1 MQTTSLSAVYVGS
14 CEATS
19 IALGEGQSSLM
30 PGSFRKVLLLWNLLL
45 KGDWWM
51 RSSQGRA
58 LRTLRKC
65 MNQDSKIWNIENS
78 RIRSFVV
85 LIFIVKD
92 GDVSVLNYD
101 LMAPLPVF
109 PKTLARTSNPPL

>member
-1 MQTTSLSAVYVGS
+1 MQATLLSAFYVGS

-19 IALGEGQSSLM
+19 TALGEGENALM
-30 PGSFRKVLLLWNLLL
+30 PGSFRKMLLLWNLLL

-51 RSSQGRA
+51 RSSQGQA

-78 RIRSFVV
+78 RIRSFIM

-92 GDVSVLNYD
+92 GDVSALN
-101 LMAPLPVF
+101 
-109 PKTLARTSNPPL
+109 